1 MSKIFKK
8 FIKIFLLWSCN
19 SSEMKNINDGTNEI
33 EISTKT
39 IQEANESLNNIDQK
53 INILRTKEPIK
64 SEDITKV
71 FPIKI
76 LDFQRGKYTSQQSY
90 NAMNFVFGDATYL
103 NKEKTI
109 NITITDG
116 AGETGS
122 AMVSIIMLALHSNV
136 NKRNAQGFEETGV
149 LNGKRAIFKEEILQG
164 NNKQKLY
171 SIQYITRDRYAIS
184 ISSKQVDL
192 NELKKFNQHLKLDQ
206 LP

>member
-1 MSKIFKK
+1 
-8 FIKIFLLWSCN
+8 
-19 SSEMKNINDGTNEI
+19 MKNINDGTNEI